1 MNAQPQFVT
10 NASGEKVAVI
20 LPLEE
25 YETLLEDLA
34 DLAAVA
40 EAKDEQTIPWETL
53 KAELADHGL
62 L

>member
-10 NASGEKVAVI
+10 NASGEKIAVI
-20 LPLEE
+20 LPLDE

-40 EAKDEQTIPWETL
+40 EAKGEPTIPWETL
-53 KAELADHGL
+53 KAELAEHGL

>member
-10 NASGEKVAVI
+10 NASGEKIAVI

-25 YETLLEDLA
+25 YEDLA

-40 EAKDEQTIPWETL
+40 EAKDEPTIPWEAL
-53 KAELADHGL
+53 KAELAEHGL